1 MSTLS
6 VTKKASGWS
15 RREFVTAGIAAS
27 AGLVVGFYL
36 PHRGKSGKQGFS
48 PNAYL
53 RISPDNKI
61 TIVVARSEMGQGVR
75 TALPMILAEE
85 LEADWN
91 QIAIEQAGASTL
103 YGDQTTGGSA
113 SVRTTWDPMRKA
125 GAAARE
131 MLISAAALTWGV
143 PRSSCTAQ
151 QGNILHGA
159 SRRRL
164 SYGEL
169 AEKASTLPVPTDVP
183 LKPSKDYKI
192 VGQRLARVDTP
203 PKVKGEAVFG
213 IDFKMPGMKYAV
225 LSRCPTI
232 GGKALSFDDKESK
245 KIPGVIYVGQIGDAA
260 VAAVANS
267 VWGALEGRRLL
278 NVRWDDGPNKDLNTA
293 AVMESLKQAA
303 AKKGASLYSVGD
315 VSKAAGRRV
324 SAEYQLPFMAH
335 APMEPGNCTAHFSGT
350 KCELWAPTQ
359 VPQDCR
365 DSVAQ
370 ATGLDPDQVKV
381 NVTLMGGGFGRR
393 LEHDYAV
400 EAALV
405 SKAIGAPVKVIW
417 TREDDM
423 RFSTYRPASLHQ
435 LTAVLDGGG
444 WPVAFTHRII
454 APSISGQKGQPVP
467 DGVDPDLPDEAA
479 FIYRL
484 PNVSL
489 EYVQAETPVPLGWM
503 RSVYALQAGFASES
517 FIDEL
522 AAAAGKD
529 PLAYRLHMLAEDQD
543 QNQNKDQDIQYFT
556 TTWRTA
562 RMRGVLQLAADKAAW
577 GTPLPAGRFRGIAC
591 FGCFSSY
598 VAEVVEISMENGA
611 PRVHRVVA
619 AVDCGQVV
627 NPGILE
633 QQIPGGVVYAL
644 GNALRAKIT
653 IEKGRVVQ
661 GNFDDY
667 APVRMDEAPV
677 VEVYTVPSTEAP
689 TGIGEPSVPPLAPA
703 LCNAIYAATRKRL
716 RTLPILS

>member
-1 MSTLS
+1 MSPL
-6 VTKKASGWS
+6 S
-15 RREFVTAGIAAS
+15 RREFVAAAVAGG

-36 PHRGKSGKQGFS
+36 PHGRRKPEEAFS

-53 RISPDNKI
+53 RITPDNKV

-85 LEADWN
+85 LEADWK
-91 QIAIEQAGASTL
+91 QIEIEQAGASTL
-103 YGDQTTGGSA
+103 YGDQGTGGSA
-113 SVRTTWDPMRKA
+113 SVKTTWDPMRKA

-143 PRSSCTAQ
+143 ARSTCAAQ
-151 QGNILHGA
+151 QGSVVHAA
-159 SRRRL
+159 SNRQL

-169 AEKASTLPVPTDVP
+169 VAKAATLPVPTDVT
-183 LKPSKDYKI
+183 LKQPKDYKI
-192 VGQRLARVDTP
+192 VGQRLPRVDTP
-203 PKVKGEAVFG
+203 SKVKGEAVFG
-213 IDFKMPGMKYAV
+213 IDFRMPGMKYAV

-232 GGKALSFDDKESK
+232 GGKVTNFDDKESK
-245 KIPGVIYVGQIGDAA
+245 KIAGVTFAGKIGDAA
-260 VAAVANS
+260 VAVVADS
-267 VWGALEGRRLL
+267 VWGAMEGRRVL
-278 NVRWDDGPNKDLNTA
+278 NVSWDDGPNKDLNTA
-293 AVMESLKQAA
+293 AVVESLKQSA
-303 AKKGASLYSVGD
+303 AKKGATLYSVGD
-315 VSKAAGRRV
+315 VAKAKGRRI

-335 APMEPGNCTAHFSGT
+335 APMEPGNCTASYSANG
-350 KCELWAPTQ
+350 CELWAPTQ

-370 ATGLDPDQVKV
+370 AVGLDPDRVKV

-405 SKAIGAPVKVIW
+405 SKAANSPVKVIW

-435 LTAVLDGGG
+435 LSAVVDGAG
-444 WPVAFTHRII
+444 WPVAFTHRMI

-467 DGVDPDLPDEAA
+467 GGVDPDLPDEAA
-479 FIYRL
+479 FVYGVD
-484 PNVSL
+484 NVSI
-489 EYVQAETPVPLGWM
+489 ESVMAETAVPLGWM

-522 AAAAGKD
+522 AVAVGKD
-529 PLAYRLHMLAEDQD
+529 PLEYRLHMLA
-543 QNQNKDQDIQYFT
+543 KDQDIQFFT
-556 TTWRTA
+556 NTWHTA
-562 RMRGVLQLAADKAAW
+562 RMRGVLQLAAEKAGW
-577 GTPLPAGRFRGIAC
+577 KNPLPAGRFRGIAC

-598 VAEVVEISMENGA
+598 MAEVVEISMENET

-633 QQIPGGVVYAL
+633 QQIPGGIVYAL
-644 GNALRAKIT
+644 SNALRAKIT

-667 APVRMDEAPV
+667 SPLRMNEAPV
-677 VEVYTVPSTEAP
+677 VEVYMVPSTESP

-703 LCNAIYAATRKRL
+703 LCSAIYAATKKRI
-716 RTLPILS
+716 RSLPILNS

>member
-1 MSTLS
+1 MTRL
-6 VTKKASGWS
+6 S
-15 RREFVTAGIAAS
+15 RREFVAAGIAAGT
-27 AGLVVGFYL
+27 GLVVGFYL
-36 PHRGKSGKQGFS
+36 PRAGRSTKEVFS

-53 RISPDNKI
+53 RITPDNKI

-85 LEADWN
+85 LEADWK
-91 QIAIEQAGASTL
+91 QIEIEQAGASTL

-113 SVRTTWDPMRKA
+113 SVKTTWDPMRKA

-143 PRSSCTAQ
+143 PRSSCAAVE
-151 QGNILHGA
+151 GSILHGA
-159 SRRRL
+159 SKRRL
-164 SYGEL
+164 SYGAL
-169 AEKASTLPVPTDVP
+169 VAKAATLPIPTDAP
-183 LKPSKDYKI
+183 LKQSKDYKI

-203 PKVKGEAVFG
+203 SKVKGEAVFG
-213 IDFKMPGMKYAV
+213 IDFRMPGMKYAV

-232 GGKALSFDDKESK
+232 GGKLVKFDDAESK
-245 KIPGVIYVGQIGDAA
+245 KIAGVIYVGKISDAA
-260 VAAVANS
+260 VAVVADS
-267 VWGALEGRRLL
+267 VWGAMEGRRLL
-278 NVRWDDGPNKDLNTA
+278 NVSWEEGPNKDLNTP

-303 AKKGASLYSVGD
+303 PKKGVSLYSVGD
-315 VSKAAGRRV
+315 VSKVTGRRV
-324 SAEYQLPFMAH
+324 AAEYRLPFMAH
-335 APMEPGNCTAHFSGT
+335 APMETGNCTAHYQAT
-350 KCELWAPTQ
+350 ACELWAPTQ

-365 DSVAQ
+365 DAAAQ
-370 ATGLDPDQVKV
+370 AVGLDPDQVKV
-381 NVTLMGGGFGRR
+381 HVTMMGGGFGRR

-405 SKAIGAPVKVIW
+405 SKATRVPVKVIW

-435 LTAVLDGGG
+435 LNAVLDGAG
-444 WPVAFTHRII
+444 WPVAFTHRIA

-467 DGVDPDLPDEAA
+467 GGVDPDLPDEAA
-479 FIYRL
+479 FVYGL
-484 PNVSL
+484 ENVSI
-489 EYVQAETPVPLGWM
+489 ESVIAETAVPLGWM

-529 PLAYRLHMLAEDQD
+529 PLEYRLHMLA
-543 QNQNKDQDIQYFT
+543 KDRDIQFFT
-556 TTWRTA
+556 TTWHTA
-562 RMRGVLQLAADKAAW
+562 RMRGVLQLAADKAGWRKA
-577 GTPLPAGRFRGIAC
+577 LPAGRFRGIAC

-598 VAEVVEISMENGA
+598 MAEVAEISMENDV

-627 NPGILE
+627 NPSIME
-633 QQIPGGVVYAL
+633 QQIQGGIVYAL
-644 GNALRAKIT
+644 SNALRAKIT

-667 APVRMDEAPV
+667 PPLRMDETPV
-677 VEVYTVPSTEAP
+677 VEVYAVPSTEPP

-703 LCNAIYAATRKRL
+703 LCNAIFAATKKRI
-716 RTLPILS
+716 RELPILS

>member
-1 MSTLS
+1 MSPL
-6 VTKKASGWS
+6 S
-15 RREFVTAGIAAS
+15 RREFVAVGAAAG

-36 PHRGKSGKQGFS
+36 PHRGRADQKTFS

-53 RISPDNKI
+53 RITPDNKI

-85 LEADWN
+85 LEADWK
-91 QIAIEQAGASTL
+91 QIEIEQAGASTL

-113 SVRTTWDPMRKA
+113 SVKTTWDPMRKA

-143 PRSSCTAQ
+143 PRSTCAAVE
-151 QGNILHGA
+151 GNILHGA
-159 SRRRL
+159 SKRRL

-169 AEKASTLPVPTDVP
+169 AGKASTLPVPTDIP
-183 LKPSKDYKI
+183 LKQSKDYKI
-192 VGQRLARVDTP
+192 VGQRLARVDSP
-203 PKVKGEAVFG
+203 GKVKGEAVFG
-213 IDFKMPGMKYAV
+213 IDFRMPGMKFAL

-232 GGKALSFDDKESK
+232 GGKLARFDDGESK
-245 KIPGVIYVGQIGDAA
+245 KISGVSYVGKIGEVA
-260 VAAVANS
+260 VAVVADS
-267 VWGALEGRRLL
+267 VWGAMEGRRLL
-278 NVRWDDGPNKDLNTA
+278 NVTWDDGPNKDLNTA

-303 AKKGASLYSVGD
+303 AKKSASLYSVGD
-315 VSKAAGRRV
+315 VAKVAGRRV
-324 SAEYQLPFMAH
+324 AAEYRLPFMAH
-335 APMEPGNCTAHFSGT
+335 APMEPGNCTADYRGT
-350 KCELWAPTQ
+350 TCELWAPTQ

-365 DSVAQ
+365 DAVAQ
-370 ATGLDPDQVKV
+370 AVGLDPDQVKV

-405 SKAIGAPVKVIW
+405 SKAIFDSKSSAPVKVIW

-435 LTAVLDGGG
+435 LNAVLDRAG

-467 DGVDPDLPDEAA
+467 GGVDPDLPDEAA
-479 FIYRL
+479 FVYAL
-484 PNVSL
+484 ENVSI
-489 EYVQAETPVPLGWM
+489 ESVIAETTVPLGWM

-522 AAAAGKD
+522 AATAGKD
-529 PLAYRLHMLAEDQD
+529 PLEYRLHMLG
-543 QNQNKDQDIQYFT
+543 KDRDIQYFT
-556 TTWRTA
+556 TTWHTA
-562 RMRGVLQLAADKAAW
+562 RMRGVLQLAADKAGWAK
-577 GTPLPAGRFRGIAC
+577 PLPAGRYRGIAC

-598 VAEVVEISMENGA
+598 MAEVVEISMENDV

-627 NPGILE
+627 NPSIME
-633 QQIPGGVVYAL
+633 QQIQGGIVYAL
-644 GNALRAKIT
+644 SNALRAKIT
-653 IEKGRVVQ
+653 IDKGHVVQ

-667 APVRMDEAPV
+667 APLRMEETPL
-677 VEVYTVPSTEAP
+677 VEVYAVPSTEAP

-703 LCNAIYAATRKRL
+703 VCNAIYAATKKRI
-716 RTLPILS
+716 RELPILS

>member
-1 MSTLS
+1 MSPL
-6 VTKKASGWS
+6 S
-15 RREFVTAGIAAS
+15 RREFVTAGVAAG
-27 AGLVVGFYL
+27 AGLVIGFYL
-36 PHRGKSGKQGFS
+36 PHKSGSSEESFS

-53 RISPDNKI
+53 RISPDNKV

-85 LEADWN
+85 LEADWK

-131 MLISAAALTWGV
+131 MLISAAALTWNV
-143 PRSSCTAQ
+143 PRSSCTAE
-151 QGNILHGA
+151 NSHIKHA
-159 SRRRL
+159 TTNRSL

-169 AEKASTLPVPTDVP
+169 ASKAATLPVPTDVA
-183 LKPSKDYKI
+183 LKQSKDYKI
-192 VGQRLARVDTP
+192 VGQRLARVDSP
-203 PKVKGEAVFG
+203 AKVKGEATFG
-213 IDFKMPGMKYAV
+213 IDFRIPGMKFAV

-232 GGKALSFDDKESK
+232 AGKVSGFDDKESK
-245 KIPGVIYVGQIGDAA
+245 KISGVSFVGKVGDSA
-260 VAAVANS
+260 VAVVGDS
-267 VWGALEGRRLL
+267 VWGAMEGRRVL
-278 NVRWDDGPNKDLNTA
+278 NVTWDDGPNKDLSTA
-293 AVMESLKQAA
+293 TVMASLKQAA
-303 AKKGASLYSVGD
+303 AKKGANLY
-315 VSKAAGRRV
+315 AAGDPAKVSGRHI
-324 SAEYQLPFMAH
+324 SAEYESPFMAH
-335 APMEPGNCTAHFSGT
+335 APMEPGNCTAHYQGT

-365 DSVAQ
+365 DSVAT
-370 ATGLDPDQVKV
+370 AIGLDPDQVKV

-405 SKAIGAPVKVIW
+405 SKAINAPVKVIW

-423 RFSTYRPASLHQ
+423 RSSTYRPASLHR
-435 LTAVLDGGG
+435 LSATLDGSGFL
-444 WPVAFTHRII
+444 VALTHRII

-467 DGVDPDLPDEAA
+467 NGVDPDLPDEAGPV
-479 FIYRL
+479 YGL
-484 PNVSL
+484 PNYSI
-489 EYVQAETPVPLGWM
+489 EYVLTETPVPLGWM
-503 RSVYALQAGFASES
+503 RSVYALQAGFALES

-522 AAAAGKD
+522 AVAAGKD
-529 PLAYRLHMLAEDQD
+529 PLQYRLHLLA
-543 QNQNKDQDIQYFT
+543 KDQDLTYFT
-556 TTWRTA
+556 TTWHTA
-562 RMRGVLQLAADKAAW
+562 RMRAVLQLAADKAGW
-577 GTPLPAGRFRGIAC
+577 NQPLPAGHYRGIAC

-598 VAEVVEISMENGA
+598 MAEVVEITMEKDE

-633 QQIPGGVVYAL
+633 QQIQGGIVYGL

-667 APVRMDEAPV
+667 APLRMEETPT
-677 VEVYTVPSTEAP
+677 VEVYAVSSAEAP
-689 TGIGEPSVPPLAPA
+689 TGIGEPSVPPVAPA
-703 LCNAIYAATRKRL
+703 LCNAIYAATKKRI
-716 RTLPILS
+716 RALPILS

>member
-1 MSTLS
+1 MSTMATPEL
-6 VTKKASGWS
+6 KGLN
-15 RREFVTAGIAAS
+15 RREFVAAGIAAGV
-27 AGLVVGFYL
+27 GLVVGFYL
-36 PHRGKSGKQGFS
+36 PHRRGASQEAFS

-53 RISPDNKI
+53 RITPDNKI

-85 LEADWN
+85 LEADWKH
-91 QIAIEQAGASTL
+91 IEIEQAGASTL

-113 SVRTTWDPMRKA
+113 SVRTTWDPMRKS

-143 PRSSCTAQ
+143 PRSSCAAQ
-151 QGNILHGA
+151 NGNIVHGA
-159 SRRRL
+159 SKRQL
-164 SYGEL
+164 SYGDL
-169 AEKASTLPVPTDVP
+169 AAKAATLPVPTDAP
-183 LKPSKDYKI
+183 LKQSKDYKI
-192 VGQRLARVDTP
+192 VGQSLARVDTP
-203 PKVKGEAVFG
+203 SKVKGDAVFG
-213 IDFKMPGMKYAV
+213 IDFRMPGMKYAV

-232 GGKALSFDDKESK
+232 GGKAVSFDDKESK
-245 KIPGVIYVGQIGDAA
+245 KISGVGFVGKVSDSSVA
-260 VAAVANS
+260 VVADS

-278 NVRWDDGPNKDLNTA
+278 NVNWDDGPNKDLNTA
-293 AVMESLKQAA
+293 AVREWLKQAA
-303 AKKGASLYSVGD
+303 AKKGETLYLAGD
-315 VSKAAGRRV
+315 VSKAVGRKLT
-324 SAEYQLPFMAH
+324 AEYQLPFMAH
-335 APMEPGNCTAHFSGT
+335 APMEPGNCTANFQGT

-370 ATGLDPDQVKV
+370 AVGLDPDQVKV

-405 SKAIGAPVKVIW
+405 SKAAQVPVKVLW

-423 RFSTYRPASLHQ
+423 RSSTYRPASLHQ
-435 LTAVLDGGG
+435 LSAVVDGAG
-444 WPVAFTHRII
+444 WPLAFAHRIV
-454 APSISGQKGQPVP
+454 APSISAQKGQPGP
-467 DGVDPDLPDEAA
+467 NGIDPDLPDEAA
-479 FIYRL
+479 FVYGL

-489 EYVQAETPVPLGWM
+489 EYVVAETVVPLGWM
-503 RSVYALQAGFASES
+503 RSVYALQAAFASES

-529 PLAYRLHMLAEDQD
+529 PLEYRLHMLA
-543 QNQNKDQDIQYFT
+543 KDQDIPFFT
-556 TTWRTA
+556 TTWHTA
-562 RMRGVLQLAADKAAW
+562 RMRGVLQLAADKAGW
-577 GTPLPAGRFRGIAC
+577 TKPLPAGRFRGIAC
-591 FGCFSSY
+591 FACFSSY
-598 VAEVVEISMENGA
+598 VAEVVEISMEKEV

-627 NPGILE
+627 NPSILE
-633 QQIPGGVVYAL
+633 QQIPGGVIYAL
-644 GNALRAKIT
+644 SNALRAQIT

-677 VEVYTVPSTEAP
+677 VEVYAVPSTEPP

-703 LCNAIYAATRKRL
+703 LCNAIYAATKKRV
-716 RTLPILS
+716 RALPISG